1 VKKPVYEAKK
11 LYWTIMSLEEWRFI
25 AAATEEGLVYVAR
38 EEEPYPRFARWK
50 ARHYPGWISVQ
61 DDDVMRPYVQAL
73 ETYWSGRSKSFDI
86 PVISQGTEFQQLV
99 WKELKRIAYG
109 ETCSYADIAERIG
122 KPTAVRAV
130 GSAIGAN
137 PLLIIVP
144 CHRVLSRS
152 GSLTGYSGGLDLKER
167 LLEIEG
173 VWTTE

>member
-1 VKKPVYEAKK
+1 
-11 LYWTIMSLEEWRFI
+11 
-25 AAATEEGLVYVAR
+25 
-38 EEEPYPRFARWK
+38 
-50 ARHYPGWISVQ
+50 
-61 DDDVMRPYVQAL
+61 MRPYVQAL